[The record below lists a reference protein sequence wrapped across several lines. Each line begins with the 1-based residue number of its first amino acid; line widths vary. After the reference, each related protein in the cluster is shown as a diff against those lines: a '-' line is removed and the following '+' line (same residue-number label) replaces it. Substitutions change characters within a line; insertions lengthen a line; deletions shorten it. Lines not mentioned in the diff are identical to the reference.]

1 MAGHSKWKNIQH
13 RKGAQDIKR
22 GKIFTKIAVE
32 LTAAARLGG
41 GNPDDNPRLRT
52 ALAKA
57 KAANMS
63 KDNWIRAIKKGTGEG
78 GGNQYEEKT
87 YEGYAGGGIAV
98 IVESLT
104 DNLNRTISNLRF
116 TFSKNGGSIGTEGS
130 VSWMFQRRG
139 LIVYAKENISDLE
152 QLFELALDNGAEDIE
167 ELDDQVEIT
176 CTVEKFIGLKEKLE
190 TLQINPDFCDLTRI
204 ADNLVAITKEQE
216 EALLKL
222 VDALEE
228 DEDVQNV
235 FHNADLPDE
244 ESE

>member
-32 LTAAARLGG
+32 LAAAARVGG
-41 GNPDDNPRLRT
+41 ANPDDNPRLRT

-63 KDNWIRAIKKGTGEG
+63 KDAWTRAIKKGTGEG
-78 GGNQYEEKT
+78 GGNDYEEKT
-87 YEGYAGGGIAV
+87 YEGYASGGIAI

-116 TFSKNGGSIGTEGS
+116 AFSKHGGSIGTEGS

-139 LIVYAKENISDLE
+139 LIVFAKDKINDLE

-167 ELDDQVEIT
+167 ELDEQVEIT
-176 CTVEKFIGLKEKLE
+176 STVEKFIPLRERLE
-190 TLQINPDFCDLTRI
+190 SLQITPDFCDLTRI
-204 ADNLVAITKEQE
+204 ADNLVAISDEQKVTLTK
-216 EALLKL
+216 LLN
-222 VDALEE
+222 ALED

-235 FHNADLPDE
+235 YHNADLPE
-244 ESE
+244 EE